1 MQQQR
6 QRNPEPASLD
16 RRETAREITTQLCCL
31 CLRELI
37 GGAGAPVYKPAKTYA
52 ACPLADGGP
61 GNLNRWGSCTGPEG
75 DREREILNS
84 PNNPESETL
93 NRLLKHAE
101 LRERKPPVGAHSTVL
116 EMRRA
121 LRSLAAMGIPE
132 QLRAVQDK
140 APFSPFR
147 VWGLVFRG
155 LGVYSLGG

>member
-1 MQQQR
+1 MPQCTSR
-6 QRNPEPASLD
+6 LKRTRLALSPTAAPETSTGGGPVPEP
-16 RRETAREITTQLCCL
+16 RETE
-31 CLRELI
+31 
-37 GGAGAPVYKPAKTYA
+37 
-52 ACPLADGGP
+52 
-61 GNLNRWGSCTGPEG
+61 
-75 DREREILNS
+75 REREILNS